1 MSDGE
6 SRKQRVDRE
15 LDEMLSEVRV
25 ALPGVGILFA
35 FLLSLP
41 FTDRFLDL
49 TGTQRNVYFA
59 AFICTAGAI
68 ALLISPSAYHRLR
81 FRDGDKERMLF
92 TSTHLMVAGLG
103 LTALAIAGS
112 VFLITDLLF
121 GSLPAAVATAVAT
134 SGWFMWFWFGLPLI
148 RRAEDGDQPGTRR

>member
-1 MSDGE
+1 VEEDE
-6 SRKQRVDRE
+6 SPKERVDRE

-35 FLLSLP
+35 FLLTLP

-49 TGTQRNVYFA
+49 DATQRRVYFA
-59 AFICTAGAI
+59 SFLCAAGAI

-81 FRDGDKERMLF
+81 FRDGEKEQMLF
-92 TSTHLMVAGLG
+92 TSTRLMVAGLG

-112 VFLITDLLF
+112 VFVITDLLF
-121 GSLPAAVATAVAT
+121 QTVAGSLVAAATAA
-134 SGWFMWFWFGLPLI
+134 WFAWFWFGLPVS
-148 RRAEDGDQPGTRR
+148 RRVEDGE